1 MSPEIAAKSDAE
13 LVEWSRS
20 GDRSAFATIVKRYQR
35 LVCSITYNATGSL
48 SLSED
53 LAQETFFA
61 AWKQMGEL
69 REPALLRAW
78 LCGIAR
84 FLVGKEFRKMGR
96 EPAHA
101 AEALDAIE
109 EPQSAEA
116 SPAVQAVSREE
127 EAILWRAL
135 ERIPDTY
142 REPLILFYREEKSVE
157 RVAAELELSEDA
169 VKQRLS
175 RGRKL
180 LHEEVVAFV
189 EGTLSRT
196 APGQN
201 FSSAVIAMLPAASA
215 ATVGAGVAGKG
226 AAMAKS
232 GTVGGWAAA
241 WLAPVTPFLG
251 VFAALMVNWIS
262 VRSAPTARERRF
274 QGFWLSC
281 FWVFVLGW
289 AVPGQYAVQALRHG
303 YAWSDP
309 TYFAVVAAFW
319 WFYLMVVGT
328 FIVLFLRRGA
338 AMRRQIEQEP
348 GIKESSGAPLTLVSR
363 VAMVAGIYVAMFS
376 ALIYLA
382 FKAHDWLAG
391 AILLGA
397 MIVLGGSHLRY
408 ASSRDGLAGWR
419 KATRR
424 LVLGWMVVL
433 VVLNWRLGGWLA
445 AYRGVDVA
453 VIHGLLPAWV
463 IPVATLTLVA
473 WIGALVAW
481 TRPGRDGSVPIK

>member
-1 MSPEIAAKSDAE
+1 MNTGIAAKSDAE

-35 LVCSITYNATGSL
+35 LVCSITYNATGNL

-61 AWKQMGEL
+61 AWKQMADL
-69 REPALLRAW
+69 REPERLRAW

-96 EPAHA
+96 EPAHD
-101 AEALDAIE
+101 AEALDAIA
-109 EPQSAEA
+109 EPESAEM
-116 SPAVQAVSREE
+116 SPAMQAVSREE
-127 EAILWRAL
+127 EAIMWRAL
-135 ERIPDTY
+135 GRIPDTY
-142 REPLILFYREEKSVE
+142 REPLILFYREEKSIE

-196 APGQN
+196 APGQE
-201 FSSAVIAMLPAASA
+201 FSSAVMAMLPAASA

-232 GTVGGWAAA
+232 GSIAAWLAA

-251 VFAALMVNWIS
+251 VFAGLMVNWIS

-274 QGFWLSC
+274 QGIWLSC
-281 FWVFVLGW
+281 FWIFVLGW

-303 YAWSDP
+303 YAWSDA
-309 TYFAVVAAFW
+309 TYFEVVGGFW
-319 WFYLMVVGT
+319 WFYAMVVGT
-328 FIVLFLRRGA
+328 FIVFFLRRAA

-348 GIKESSGAPLTLVSR
+348 GKPEASGAPTTFASR
-363 VAMVAGIYVAMFS
+363 VAMVAGIYLAMFS

-382 FKAHDWLAG
+382 FKAHDWLACT
-391 AILLGA
+391 ILSGA
-397 MIVLGGSHLRY
+397 MVVLCGWNLIYVSC
-408 ASSRDGLAGWR
+408 RDALAGT
-419 KATRR
+419 KAAARG
-424 LVLGWMVVL
+424 LVLGF
-433 VVLNWRLGGWLA
+433 
-445 AYRGVDVA
+445 A
-453 VIHGLLPAWV
+453 VILTVLSWRMEGGLAVFRGIDLAGMHGLLPAWM
-463 IPVATLTLVA
+463 IPSATLALVT
-473 WIGALVAW
+473 WIGVVAAL
-481 TRPGRDGSVPIK
+481 TRPHRADR

>member
-1 MSPEIAAKSDAE
+1 MTTEIASKSDAE

-20 GDRSAFATIVKRYQR
+20 GNRSAFATIVKRYQR

-61 AWKQMGEL
+61 AWKQLPEL

-84 FLVGKEFRKMGR
+84 FLVGKEFRKIGR
-96 EPAHA
+96 EPALA
-101 AEALDAIE
+101 AEALDSIE

-116 SPAVQAVSREE
+116 SPAMQAVSREE

-142 REPLILFYREEKSVE
+142 REPLILFYREEKSIE

-196 APGQN
+196 APGQT
-201 FSSAVIAMLPAASA
+201 FSSAVMAMLPAVPA
-215 ATVGAGVAGKG
+215 ATVGAGVAGKS

-232 GTVGGWAAA
+232 GSMAA
-241 WLAPVTPFLG
+241 WLAPLTPFLG
-251 VFAALMVNWIS
+251 VFAGIMVNWIS

-274 QGFWLSC
+274 QGFWLTC
-281 FWVFVLGW
+281 FWIFVLGW
-289 AVPGQYAVQALRHG
+289 ALPGQYAVQALRHRF
-303 YAWSDP
+303 AWSDA
-309 TYFAVVAAFW
+309 TSYAVVAGFW
-319 WFYLMVVGT
+319 WIYAMVVAG
-328 FIVLFLRRGA
+328 FIVIFLRRGA
-338 AMRRQIEQEP
+338 AMRSQIEQEP
-348 GIKESSGAPLTLVSR
+348 GIPENSGAPMTLASA
-363 VAMVAGIYVAMFS
+363 VAMVAGCYVAMFS

-382 FKAHDWLAG
+382 LKAHDMLAG
-391 AILLGA
+391 AILFGA
-397 MIVLGGSHLRY
+397 MIVLGGWHLIY
-408 ASSRDGLAGWR
+408 VGSRDAMAGR
-419 KATRR
+419 NLATRR
-424 LVLGWMVVL
+424 FVVGWAVIL
-433 VVLNWRLGGWLA
+433 VVLNLRMEGWLA
-445 AYRGVDVA
+445 AYRGVDLA
-453 VIHGLLPAWV
+453 VIHQLLPAWV
-463 IPVATLTLVA
+463 IPIATLTLLA
-473 WIGALVAW
+473 WIGSLVAL
-481 TRPGRDGSVPIK
+481 TRPRHGGAR

>member
-53 LAQETFFA
+53 LAQETFLA
-61 AWKQMGEL
+61 AWRQMADL
-69 REPALLRAW
+69 REPERLKAW

-116 SPAVQAVSREE
+116 SPAMQAVSREE

-135 ERIPDTY
+135 ERIPETY
-142 REPLILFYREEKSVE
+142 REPLILFYREEKSIE

-196 APGQN
+196 APGQD
-201 FSSAVIAMLPAASA
+201 FSSAVMAMLPAASA
-215 ATVGAGVAGKG
+215 ATVGAGVAGKT

-232 GTVGGWAAA
+232 GSMGGWAAA
-241 WLAPVTPFLG
+241 WLGPVMPFLG

-274 QGFWLSC
+274 QSVWLSC
-281 FWVFVLGW
+281 FWIFVLGW
-289 AVPGQYAVQALRHG
+289 GVAGPYAVRALRHG
-303 YAWSDP
+303 YAWSD
-309 TYFAVVAAFW
+309 TGYFEVLAGYW
-319 WFYLMVVGT
+319 WFYAMVVAW
-328 FIVLFLRRGA
+328 FIVRFMRRA
-338 AMRRQIEQEP
+338 AALRRQIEREP
-348 GIKESSGAPLTLVSR
+348 GKPESSGAPTTLASR

-382 FKAHDWLAG
+382 LKAHDWLGGGILAG
-391 AILLGA
+391 T
-397 MIVLGGSHLRY
+397 MIVLGGWNLFY
-408 ASSRDGLAGWR
+408 VNVRDGLTGW
-419 KATRR
+419 KAAARGMA
-424 LVLGWMVVL
+424 LGWAVIL
-433 VVLNWRLGGWLA
+433 AVLNWRLGGWLA
-445 AYRGVDVA
+445 AYRGVDLG
-453 VIHGLLPAWV
+453 VIHGLLPGWV
-463 IPVATLTLVA
+463 MPLGTVTLVV
-473 WIGALVAW
+473 WIGVLVGL
-481 TRPGRDGSVPIK
+481 TRPGRG

>member
-53 LAQETFFA
+53 LAQETFLA
-61 AWKQMGEL
+61 AWKQMADL
-69 REPALLRAW
+69 REPERLKAW

-116 SPAVQAVSREE
+116 SPAMQAVSREE
-127 EAILWRAL
+127 EAIMWRAL
-135 ERIPDTY
+135 ARIPDTY
-142 REPLILFYREEKSVE
+142 REPLILFYREEKSIE

-169 VKQRLS
+169 LKQRLS

-196 APGQN
+196 APGQE
-201 FSSAVIAMLPAASA
+201 FSSAVMAMLPVVSA
-215 ATVGAGVAGKG
+215 ATVGAGVAGKT
-226 AAMAKS
+226 AALAKS

-241 WLAPVTPFLG
+241 WVGPMTPFFG

-289 AVPGQYAVQALRHG
+289 GVAGPYAVRAMRHG
-303 YAWSDP
+303 YGWSDS
-309 TYFAVVAAFW
+309 TYFAVVGGFW
-319 WFYLMVVGT
+319 WFYAMVVAG
-328 FIVLFLRRGA
+328 FLVVFLRRVGE
-338 AMRRQIEQEP
+338 MRREIEREP
-348 GIKESSGAPLTLVSR
+348 GRAENSGAPTTAASR
-363 VAMVAGIYVAMFS
+363 AAMVVGIYVAMFS
-376 ALIYLA
+376 AMIYLA
-382 FKAHDWLAG
+382 LRAHDWLAG

-397 MIVLGGSHLRY
+397 MVVMGGWQLLHVIR
-408 ASSRDGLAGWR
+408 RDGMAVWR
-419 KATRR
+419 AVTRR
-424 LVLGWMVVL
+424 LVLAFALIL

-445 AYRGVDVA
+445 VYRGVDLG
-453 VIHGLLPAWV
+453 VIHGLLPGWV
-463 IPVATLTLVA
+463 MPLGTVTLVV
-473 WIGALVAW
+473 WIGVLVGL
-481 TRPGRDGSVPIK
+481 TRPGRG

>member
-1 MSPEIAAKSDAE
+1 MNTGIAAKSDAE

-35 LVCSITYNATGSL
+35 LVCSITYNATGNL

-61 AWKQMGEL
+61 AWKQMADL
-69 REPALLRAW
+69 REPERLRAW

-96 EPAHA
+96 EPAHD
-101 AEALDAIE
+101 AEALDAIA
-109 EPQSAEA
+109 EPESAEM
-116 SPAVQAVSREE
+116 SPAMQAVSREE

-135 ERIPDTY
+135 GRIPDTY
-142 REPLILFYREEKSVE
+142 REPLILFYREEKSIE

-196 APGQN
+196 APGQE
-201 FSSAVIAMLPAASA
+201 FSSAVMAMLPAASA

-232 GTVGGWAAA
+232 GSIAAWLAA

-251 VFAALMVNWIS
+251 VFAGLMVNWIS

-274 QGFWLSC
+274 QGIWLSC
-281 FWVFVLGW
+281 FWIFVLGW

-303 YAWSDP
+303 YAWSDA
-309 TYFAVVAAFW
+309 TYFEVVGGFW
-319 WFYLMVVGT
+319 WFYAMVVGT
-328 FIVLFLRRGA
+328 FIVFFLRRAA

-348 GIKESSGAPLTLVSR
+348 GKPEASGAPTTFASR
-363 VAMVAGIYVAMFS
+363 VAMVAGIYLAMFS

-397 MIVLGGSHLRY
+397 MVVLGGWHLVY
-408 ASSRDGLAGWR
+408 VGTRDGLAGWKR
-419 KATRR
+419 ATRR
-424 LVLGWMVVL
+424 IVLAWVVIL

-445 AYRGVDVA
+445 AYRGADLA
-453 VIHGLLPAWV
+453 VIHGLLPEWAL
-463 IPVATLTLVA
+463 PVATLTLAV
-473 WIGALVAW
+473 WIGALVAL
-481 TRPGRDGSVPIK
+481 TRPERARD

>member
-1 MSPEIAAKSDAE
+1 MSPEVAAKSDAE

-61 AWKQMGEL
+61 AWKQLGEL

-101 AEALDAIE
+101 AEALDSIK
-109 EPQSAEA
+109 EPESTEA
-116 SPAVQAVSREE
+116 SPAMQAVSHEE

-135 ERIPDTY
+135 ERIPESY
-142 REPLILFYREEKSVE
+142 REPLILFYREEKSIE
-157 RVAAELELSEDA
+157 RVAAELELTEDA

-201 FSSAVIAMLPAASA
+201 FSSAVMAMLPAASA
-215 ATVGAGVAGKG
+215 AATAGAGVAGKS

-232 GTVGGWAAA
+232 GWMAA
-241 WLAPVTPFLG
+241 WLAPVAPFLG
-251 VFAALMVNWIS
+251 VLAGLTVNWIS

-281 FWVFVLGW
+281 FWIFVLGW
-289 AVPGQYAVQALRHG
+289 CVAGQYAVRALRHAYG
-303 YAWSDP
+303 WSDA
-309 TYFAVVAAFW
+309 TYFAVVGGFW
-319 WFYLMVVGT
+319 WFYAMVVAG
-328 FIVLFLRRGA
+328 FLVIFLRRAA
-338 AMRRQIEQEP
+338 AMRRQIAQEP
-348 GIKESSGAPLTLVSR
+348 GQPEASGAPMTSASR
-363 VAMVAGIYVAMFS
+363 VAIVAGIYVAMFS
-376 ALIYLA
+376 AMIYLA
-382 FKAHDWLAG
+382 FKTHDWLAG
-391 AILLGA
+391 TILLGA
-397 MIVLGGSHLRY
+397 MVVLGGWHLVY
-408 ASSRDGLAGWR
+408 VGSREGMAAWR
-419 KATRR
+419 AMTRR
-424 LVLGWMVVL
+424 LVLAWAVIL
-433 VVLNWRLGGWLA
+433 VVLNWRLGGWVA
-445 AYRGVDVA
+445 AARGVGLA
-453 VIHGLLPAWV
+453 EIHGLLPGWV
-463 IPVATLTLVA
+463 IPMATLTLLL
-473 WIGALVAW
+473 WIGVLVAL
-481 TRPGRDGSVPIK
+481 TRPRRGGSGAAVR

>member
-1 MSPEIAAKSDAE
+1 MSTGIAAKSDAE
-13 LVEWSRS
+13 LVEFSRS

-35 LVCSITYNATGSL
+35 LICSITYNATGSL
-48 SLSED
+48 SMSED

-69 REPALLRAW
+69 REPERLKAW

-101 AEALDAIE
+101 AEALDAIA
-109 EPQSAEA
+109 EPESAEV
-116 SPAVQAVSREE
+116 SPAMQAVSREE
-127 EAILWRAL
+127 EAIMWRAL
-135 ERIPDTY
+135 ERIPATY
-142 REPLILFYREEKSVE
+142 REPMILFYREEKSIV

-175 RGRKL
+175 RGRRL

-196 APGQN
+196 APGQD
-201 FSSAVIAMLPAASA
+201 FSSAVMAMLPAASS

-232 GTVGGWAAA
+232 GSMTA
-241 WLAPVTPFLG
+241 WLAPLTPFLG

-281 FWVFVLGW
+281 FWFFVLGW
-289 AVPGQYAVQALRHG
+289 AVGGQYAVQALRQG
-303 YAWSDP
+303 YGWSTP
-309 TYFAVVAAFW
+309 TYFAVMAGFW
-319 WFYLMVVGT
+319 WFYMMMVGT

-348 GIKESSGAPLTLVSR
+348 GIKESSGAPLTLASR
-363 VAMVAGIYVAMFS
+363 IAMVAGIYVAMFS

-382 FKAHDWLAG
+382 FKAHDWFAG

-397 MIVLGGSHLRY
+397 MVVLGGSHLRY
-408 ASSRDGLAGWR
+408 ASSRDGLSGWSAG
-419 KATRR
+419 TRR
-424 LVLGWMVVL
+424 LVLAWAMIL

-453 VIHGLLPAWV
+453 VIHGLLPVWV
-463 IPVATLTLVA
+463 IPAATLTLVV
-473 WIGALVAW
+473 WIGALIEW
-481 TRPGRDGSVPIK
+481 TRPGRGDAVAAKA

>member
-1 MSPEIAAKSDAE
+1 MTTKASGNNDAQ
-13 LVEWSRS
+13 LVECTLA
-20 GDRSAFATIVKRYQR
+20 GDRAAFATIVKRYQS

-53 LAQETFFA
+53 LAQDAFLA
-61 AWKQMGEL
+61 AWKQLSEL
-69 REPALLRAW
+69 REPARLRSW
-78 LCGIAR
+78 LCGITR
-84 FLVGKEFRKMGR
+84 FLVGKEFRRQGR
-96 EPAHA
+96 EPIHA
-101 AEALDAIE
+101 AEPLE
-109 EPQSAEA
+109 QTQEPSSLEA
-116 SPAVQAVSREE
+116 SPLIQAVSREE

-142 REPLILFYREEKSVE
+142 REPLILFYREEKSIE

-180 LHEEVVAFV
+180 LQEEVVAFV

-196 APGQN
+196 APGQS
-201 FSSAVIAMLPAASA
+201 FSNAVLAMLPAVPA

-232 GTVGGWAAA
+232 GSMAA

-274 QGFWLSC
+274 QGLWLSC
-281 FWVFVLGW
+281 FWIFVLGW
-289 AVPGQYAVQALRHG
+289 AVPGQHAVRALRHG
-303 YAWSDP
+303 YAWGDP
-309 TYFAVVAAFW
+309 TYFAVMVAFW
-319 WFYLMVVGT
+319 WFYAMVCGT
-328 FIVLFLRRGA
+328 FIVLFLRRAA

-348 GIKESSGAPLTLVSR
+348 GKPESSGAPITLASR

-376 ALIYLA
+376 ALIFLA
-382 FKAHDWLAG
+382 FKAHDWLAV

-397 MIVLGGSHLRY
+397 MIVLGGSHLLCVG
-408 ASSRDGLAGWR
+408 SRDGLAGWR
-419 KATRR
+419 AATRR
-424 LVLGWMVVL
+424 LVLAWAVILAVL
-433 VVLNWRLGGWLA
+433 SWRLEGWLA
-445 AYRGVDVA
+445 AYRGIDLA
-453 VIHGLLPAWV
+453 GIHGLLPAWA
-463 IPVATLTLVA
+463 IPMATLTLVA
-473 WIGALVAW
+473 WIGVVVAL
-481 TRPGRDGSVPIK
+481 TRPRRADG

>member
-1 MSPEIAAKSDAE
+1 MNPEIAAKSDAE
-13 LVEWSRS
+13 LVKWSRS

-53 LAQETFFA
+53 LAQETFLA
-61 AWKQMGEL
+61 AWKQLPEL
-69 REPALLRAW
+69 REPARLRAW
-78 LCGIAR
+78 LCAIAR

-109 EPQSAEA
+109 EPESAEA
-116 SPAVQAVSREE
+116 SPALQAVSREE

-142 REPLILFYREEKSVE
+142 REPLILFYREEKSIE

-180 LHEEVVAFV
+180 LHEGVVAFV

-196 APGQN
+196 APGQR
-201 FSSAVIAMLPAASA
+201 FSNAVLAMLPAVPA
-215 ATVGAGVAGKG
+215 ATVGVGVAGKG

-232 GTVGGWAAA
+232 GSMAA
-241 WLAPVTPFLG
+241 WLAPLTPFVG
-251 VFAALMVNWIS
+251 VFAGMMVNWIA

-289 AVPGQYAVQALRHG
+289 AVPGQYAVQALRNG
-303 YAWSDP
+303 YSWSNS
-309 TYFAVVAAFW
+309 TYFEVVAGFW
-319 WFYLMVVGT
+319 WFYAMVVAG
-328 FIVLFLRRGA
+328 FIVIFLRRGA

-348 GIKESSGAPLTLVSR
+348 GIPENSGAPMTAASR
-363 VAMVAGIYVAMFS
+363 VAMVAGVYVASFS

-397 MIVLGGSHLRY
+397 MIVLGGWHLFY
-408 ASSRDGLAGWR
+408 VGSRDGFAGWKR
-419 KATRR
+419 ATRR
-424 LVLGWMVVL
+424 LVLVWAVILL
-433 VVLNWRLGGWLA
+433 VVNLRLEVWVA
-445 AYRGVDVA
+445 AFRGVDLA
-453 VIHGLLPAWV
+453 EIHRLLPASV
-463 IPVATLTLVA
+463 IPIETLTLLL
-473 WIGALVAW
+473 WIGALVAL
-481 TRPGRDGSVPIK
+481 TRPERGGSGAGGR